1 MGVQVPEDSVIVLVA
16 NNMVI
21 RAIFYK
27 INMIEKLPFY
37 DISLTDIS

>member
-1 MGVQVPEDSVIVLVA
+1 MGVQVREDSVIVLVA

-21 RAIFYK
+21 RAIFNE
-27 INMIEKLPFY
+27 INMIEKLPYY

>member
-1 MGVQVPEDSVIVLVA
+1 MGVQVRGDSVIVLVA
-16 NNMVI
+16 NNVVI
-21 RAIFYK
+21 RTIFNK